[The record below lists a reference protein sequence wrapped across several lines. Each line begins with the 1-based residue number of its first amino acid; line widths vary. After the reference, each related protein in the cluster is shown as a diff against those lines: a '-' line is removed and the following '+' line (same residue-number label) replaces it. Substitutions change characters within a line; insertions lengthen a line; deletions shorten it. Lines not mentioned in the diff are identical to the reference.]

1 MYKTCLQSHLVKL
14 WEKSGKWLYDG
25 VPYLWF
31 KKKLNIKVI
40 AIPSQVA
47 LKINVNI
54 RPSKSHLT
62 KIPATSEAAIPP

>member
-1 MYKTCLQSHLVKL
+1 MGSDPMIGCPIFGL
-14 WEKSGKWLYDG
+14 
-25 VPYLWF
+25 
-31 KKKLNIKVI
+31 KKNIKVT
-40 AIPSQVA
+40 AVPSQVA